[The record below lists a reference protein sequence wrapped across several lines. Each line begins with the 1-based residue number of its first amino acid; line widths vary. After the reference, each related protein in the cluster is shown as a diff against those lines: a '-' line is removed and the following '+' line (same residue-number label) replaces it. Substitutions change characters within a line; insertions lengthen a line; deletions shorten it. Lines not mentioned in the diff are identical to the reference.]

1 MSDPKRVYTKL
12 EQSSFRLA
20 LGDSS
25 LRAAIH
31 CPQCNRLD
39 AFNFNKLKN
48 NNFGYRCESRTSLN
62 GSVRPSGCGKT
73 VASGYIHKA
82 IFQLTGVDILTSD
95 DHLARVASAAPEERA
110 TKMGP
115 QLSGPSTTRRNIVR
129 NIPAYTPAASTRRP
143 IVRKIADQRKA
154 EAQCLAQAEHLAAKT
169 ARQENSELH
178 QLCTSSSLEDQFE
191 EHVEDWAECMNDE
204 DACGTPYHNFSP
216 SPQYRPVLG
225 VRHSMHATS
234 PENVRPATP
243 PPASES
249 FVPRASP
256 VQDPSLS
263 RILDMLQSENAALRA
278 QIADLTKQ
286 LTLFLSRENQ
296 RTKPAQPKLSAQAPA
311 ASPVSSTE
319 TPQPSAPEA
328 VPPVHNAAPETGA
341 PNKRPRVSYAK
352 NLSHPSLMP
361 HLRSFGRQQMH
372 SKVSPPISRSS
383 LLLTASS
390 LSMLVA
396 SCVSQSVRLSKI
408 SWTWALTHAP
418 AQLPTSPSL
427 VPLPVSFSWHLGL
440 LATSNGRLRSL
451 TAPIFASLKTLTLLK
466 LLILKHPQRSS
477 LP

>member
-12 EQSSFRLA
+12 EQSSLRLA

-48 NNFGYRCESRTSLN
+48 NNFGYCCESRTSLN
-62 GSVRPSGCGKT
+62 GSVRPPGCGKT
-73 VASGYIHKA
+73 VASGYIHEA

-115 QLSGPSTTRRNIVR
+115 WLSGPSTTRRNIVR
-129 NIPAYTPAASTRRP
+129 NIPAYTPAAPTCRP
-143 IVRKIADQRKA
+143 TVREIADQRNADACALLLSVLLKLNTVL
-154 EAQCLAQAEHLAAKT
+154 QRLLAKRTL
-169 ARQENSELH
+169 SSH
-178 QLCTSSSLEDQFE
+178 QLRTSSSVEDHVK
-191 EHVEDWAECMNDE
+191 EHVKDWAECMDDE

-234 PENVRPATP
+234 PENVRSATP
-243 PPASES
+243 PPALES
-249 FVPRASP
+249 FVLRASP

-311 ASPVSSTE
+311 ASPGPSTE
-319 TPQPSAPEA
+319 TLQPSAPEA
-328 VPPVHNAAPETGA
+328 VPPVHNAASETGA
-341 PNKRPRVSYAK
+341 PNKRPRVSYAEK
-352 NLSHPSLMP
+352 LKLSFPN
-361 HLRSFGRQQMH
+361 
-372 SKVSPPISRSS
+372 
-383 LLLTASS
+383 ASTEK
-390 LSMLVA
+390 L
-396 SCVSQSVRLSKI
+396 QK
-408 SWTWALTHAP
+408 
-418 AQLPTSPSL
+418 
-427 VPLPVSFSWHLGL
+427 
-440 LATSNGRLRSL
+440 ATSAL
-451 TAPIFASLKTLTLLK
+451 
-466 LLILKHPQRSS
+466 
-477 LP
+477 